1 MERMA
6 EFQLMGLLQLQY
18 IFTSLHFTYMATT
31 KLPKVEYEELLF
43 VMYLYNNSE
52 FGMIMTLY
60 HNTCSGTVFGE
71 KYVQLKIEHIWRG
84 RNSDCVE

>member
-31 KLPKVEYEELLF
+31 KLPKAEYEELLF
-43 VMYLYNNSE
+43 VMYLYNNS
-52 FGMIMTLY
+52 
-60 HNTCSGTVFGE
+60 
-71 KYVQLKIEHIWRG
+71 
-84 RNSDCVE
+84 